1 MRSIALVSIEIRYI
15 DMNNFQFGREKRL
28 LTAQDYSAVFKDN
41 RSFKDRSFLI
51 LVKLVKRSDSKEQG
65 NTLDLRVPRLGL
77 AISKKNF
84 KRAVDRN
91 LVKRVVR
98 ESFRRHQALL
108 KGLDIVVM
116 SRATTDVHNS
126 LALHAS
132 LEKHWE
138 QINKIC
144 VQS

>member
-1 MRSIALVSIEIRYI
+1 
-15 DMNNFQFGREKRL
+15 MNNFRFEREKRL
-28 LTAQDYSAVFKDN
+28 LTAEDYSAVFKDN

-51 LVKLVKRSDSKEQG
+51 LVKRANSQEQAQ
-65 NTLDLRVPRLGL
+65 TLDLKVPRLGL

-98 ESFRRHQALL
+98 ESFRNHQALL
-108 KGLDIVVM
+108 TGLDIVVM

-138 QINKIC
+138 QISKIC

>member
-1 MRSIALVSIEIRYI
+1 
-15 DMNNFQFGREKRL
+15 MNNFQFGRDKRL

-51 LVKLVKRSDSKEQG
+51 LVKRSDSKEQE

-84 KRAVDRN
+84 KKAVDRN

-98 ESFRRHQALL
+98 ESFRRHQSLL
-108 KGLDIVVM
+108 IGLDIVVM
-116 SRATTDVHNS
+116 SRATTDVRNS
-126 LALHAS
+126 SSLHVS

-138 QINKIC
+138 QISKIC

>member
-1 MRSIALVSIEIRYI
+1 
-15 DMNNFQFGREKRL
+15 MNNFRFEREKRL
-28 LTAQDYSAVFKDN
+28 LTAEDYSAVFKDN

-51 LVKLVKRSDSKEQG
+51 LVKRANSQEQAQA
-65 NTLDLRVPRLGL
+65 LDLKVPRLGL

-98 ESFRRHQALL
+98 ESFRNHQALL
-108 KGLDIVVM
+108 TGLDIVVM

-138 QINKIC
+138 QISKIC